1 LEKCGVQRKPA
12 FPHLWNKTKN
22 LDKKCR
28 GLPPLKYYCVEKMK
42 DDEAHEFMKWYK
54 TNNTV
59 GEFNLKNAL
68 IEYCSNDV
76 QMLRSFFFKS
86 KFTSYKIFFTNGH
99 HIGLQNSKHLRKLA
113 LAG

>member
-1 LEKCGVQRKPA
+1 LPGSLARLYDTFSLEKCGVQRKPA

-22 LDKKCR
+22 LDKICR

-54 TNNTV
+54 TNSTV

-68 IEYCSNDV
+68 IDYCSNDV
-76 QMLRSFFFKS
+76 QMLRSFFFSNKNLLVNQ
-86 KFTSYKIFFTNGH
+86 FYF
-99 HIGLQNSKHLRKLA
+99 
-113 LAG
+113 